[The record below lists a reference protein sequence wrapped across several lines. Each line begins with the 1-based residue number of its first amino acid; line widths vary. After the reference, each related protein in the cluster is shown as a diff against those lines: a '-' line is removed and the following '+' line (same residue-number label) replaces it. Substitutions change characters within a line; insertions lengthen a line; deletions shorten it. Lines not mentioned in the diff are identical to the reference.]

1 MSLPPHPHD
10 GAPVP
15 GVFALLRTHDA
26 PGGPVRTPL
35 HVLHCP
41 EANALRVAHLLNT
54 QAGQVRYHVQPLTAL
69 SEQDLVEETL
79 HVTTVRFTLATGGV
93 RYSVSQTR
101 FLSVQAFHPT
111 LDTPTA
117 HGGGFAPHLTV
128 TTRDPQSGLHLARQ
142 VQGVR
147 LCGVHPALAA
157 WVRHWTACA
166 VTGRMG
172 AWPHAR
178 ELGGHV
184 VWAHPTGMLFVVNA
198 DGLSVPAA
206 FLQERAGELV
216 GPGVV
221 LPLAALFV
229 QSRPMTRT
237 GVAS

>member
-1 MSLPPHPHD
+1 MRRSPGPRGV
-10 GAPVP
+10 GAPLD
-15 GVFALLRTHDA
+15 GVCHHR
-26 PGGPVRTPL
+26 
-35 HVLHCP
+35 
-41 EANALRVAHLLNT
+41 
-54 QAGQVRYHVQPLTAL
+54 
-69 SEQDLVEETL
+69 
-79 HVTTVRFTLATGGV
+79 
-93 RYSVSQTR
+93 
-101 FLSVQAFHPT
+101 
-111 LDTPTA
+111 
-117 HGGGFAPHLTV
+117 PH
-128 TTRDPQSGLHLARQ
+128 
-142 VQGVR
+142 
-147 LCGVHPALAA
+147 
-157 WVRHWTACA
+157 
-166 VTGRMG
+166 G

>member
-1 MSLPPHPHD
+1 MTLPPLPSD
-10 GAPVP
+10 GTLVP
-15 GVFALLRTHDA
+15 GVFALLRTHDT
-26 PGGPVRTPL
+26 PGGPASTPL
-35 HVLHCP
+35 HVLYCP
-41 EANALRVAHLLNT
+41 EVAATRVAHVLNA
-54 QAGQVRYHVQPLTAL
+54 QAGTVRYHVQPISAL
-69 SEQDLVEETL
+69 SEDDLLEETL

-93 RYSVSQTR
+93 RYSVSQART
-101 FLSVQAFHPT
+101 LSIQAFHPP

-128 TTRDPQSGLHLARQ
+128 TTRDPQSGLRLARQ

-147 LCGVHPALAA
+147 LCGVPPALAA

-184 VWAHPTGMLFVVNA
+184 VWAHPTGMLFVVSA

-206 FLQERAGELV
+206 FLQERAGELI
-216 GPGVV
+216 GSGVV

-229 QSRPMTRT
+229 HSGSMTRT